1 MLEDILSAARERRQ
15 QESGRRCVGEVGM
28 AGEGNDSTG
37 GGEGIGELVLWGG
50 YM

>member
-15 QESGRRCVGEVGM
+15 QESGRRCVGGVGVE
-28 AGEGNDSTG
+28 GEGNDSDG
-37 GGEGIGELVLWGG
+37 GGEGIGELLLWDG